1 MTERLFGRGRRGGV
15 LLIAG
20 AVLGAV
26 VVGPGA
32 TIAQKAMNL
41 TTQTGDKRYV
51 KRGQIAAAGKTEE
64 APLTKFTSA
73 SFTSIASAR
82 FKAPGPGTL
91 VVNGSLSAKADNDA
105 GDIND
110 KLQFRLAVGTTPLS
124 ATPTSFELFLTDNTA
139 PAEDPRQNGAVNG
152 VFKVTRKGPLDVA
165 LQAQNVAPSTGV
177 DILGRSVNATFIP
190 KAKAA
195 AKKKKKPSG
204 GGGDVGP

>member
-26 VVGPGA
+26 IAGPGA
-32 TIAQKAMNL
+32 VVAQKAMNL
-41 TTQTGDKRYV
+41 TTQTGDKRYI
-51 KRGQIAAAGKTEE
+51 KRGQIAGVGKTEE

-73 SFTSIASAR
+73 SFTSIASAT

-91 VVNGSLSAKADNDA
+91 VVNGSLSAKADNDVGA
-105 GDIND
+105 VND
-110 KLQFRLAVGTTPLS
+110 KLQYRLAVGTTPLS
-124 ATPTSFELFLTDNTA
+124 ATATSFELFLTEA
-139 PAEDPRQNGAVNG
+139 PAGEDPRENGAVNG

-190 KAKAA
+190 KGKL
-195 AKKKKKPSG
+195 AKKKPKKKPSG
-204 GGGDVGP
+204 GGGEVGP